1 MNSRA
6 LGVVKAGEPQY
17 AGSNT
22 GDPGLSSVLAEMK
35 ADWNVLKG
43 RLGFNNPTAYGTTV
57 SLRME
62 NHRLVPGS
70 EGDNSWKDILNQARR
85 TDLLAD
91 EDVRRQCLQIA
102 PGDSLTV
109 PGLVIEFS
117 TTITPGKNFF
127 GRTLAGG
134 DSYFPPSY
142 FATKIF
148 SLGVALEGYKGM
160 ANPAANSGVVGSA
173 GGTSPADPSASFLDP
188 QALAATPGIYLIPV
202 GVDSMRSPPLGDGSA
217 VRTWAVNDVTIPLPF
232 NIGASA
238 FSTKALYQTTDSLT
252 EPLFNL
258 RKHPE
263 FRPVSTTAAF
273 SSSIYGGGGLLQQS
287 EYTNT
292 RLVGRSVWN
301 SKWKLVIPGY
311 KLLNDPNDGLDR
323 FISTVKDIKI
333 YLVTYSYAG
342 N

>member
-1 MNSRA
+1 
-6 LGVVKAGEPQY
+6 
-17 AGSNT
+17 
-22 GDPGLSSVLAEMK
+22 
-35 ADWNVLKG
+35 
-43 RLGFNNPTAYGTTV
+43 
-57 SLRME
+57 
-62 NHRLVPGS
+62 
-70 EGDNSWKDILNQARR
+70 
-85 TDLLAD
+85 
-91 EDVRRQCLQIA
+91 
-102 PGDSLTV
+102 
-109 PGLVIEFS
+109 
-117 TTITPGKNFF
+117 
-127 GRTLAGG
+127 
-134 DSYFPPSY
+134 
-142 FATKIF
+142 
-148 SLGVALEGYKGM
+148 
-160 ANPAANSGVVGSA
+160 VVGSA